1 MIENNHFV
9 FTGFRNKDY
18 ENYIKKNKGI
28 IDSNIV
34 KATNYLI
41 IKDRTKITV
50 KIKAAEEKGIKIIT
64 EEEFLELMK

>member
-1 MIENNHFV
+1 MKNLE
-9 FTGFRNKDY
+9 
-18 ENYIKKNKGI
+18 KNKGI

-50 KIKAAEEKGIKIIT
+50 KVKAAEQKGIKIIT